1 MRQKTRQYNAKNERI
16 FLQQQAADA
25 KVAMQRTM
33 AEMKVT
39 AKEVADV
46 HWWTQHYPW
55 YAVGAAAVVGFV
67 TATSVL
73 PSSHRRIQRQD
84 AAVQASVARSSSF
97 LSPLFVSLLDM
108 AKSAVMSA
116 IIGAIYTTDQQAEQT
131 QRPETW

>member
-1 MRQKTRQYNAKNERI
+1 MRQKTRQYNTKDEGI

-25 KVAMQRTM
+25 KVAMQRTV

-39 AKEVADV
+39 AKEAADV

-84 AAVQASVARSSSF
+84 TAVQASVARSPSV

-116 IIGAIYTTDQQAEQT
+116 IIGAIYTTDQQTEQT
-131 QRPETW
+131 QNPETW

>member
-1 MRQKTRQYNAKNERI
+1 MRQKTRPYNTKNEGI

-25 KVAMQRTM
+25 KVAMQRTV

-39 AKEVADV
+39 AKEAADV

-84 AAVQASVARSSSF
+84 ATVQASVARSPSF
-97 LSPLFVSLLDM
+97 FSPLFVSLLDM

-116 IIGAIYTTDQQAEQT
+116 IIGAIHTTDQQTEQT

>member
-1 MRQKTRQYNAKNERI
+1 MRQKTRKYNTKNEGL

-25 KVAMQRTM
+25 KIAMQRTV

-39 AKEVADV
+39 AKEAADV
-46 HWWTQHYPW
+46 RWWTQHYPW

-67 TATSVL
+67 TAISVL
-73 PSSHRRIQRQD
+73 PSSHRRIQRQA
-84 AAVQASVARSSSF
+84 AAVQASGARTSSF
-97 LSPLFVSLLDM
+97 LSPLFVSLLEV

-116 IIGAIYTTDQQAEQT
+116 IIGAIHTTDQQAEQT